1 VPELSLSSAETLR
14 ASESSSKPTRAR
26 YWVVFF
32 TISLSVLAYIDR
44 VAISQVAPYIARDLQ
59 LSKTQMGT
67 VFAAFILG
75 YALFEIP
82 GAWLADLLGPR
93 RALLGI
99 VSWWSAFTALTGS
112 AGSFRSLVSIRF
124 SFGMGEAGC
133 FPTITK
139 ALSTWLPVRERTR
152 IQGLLWTI
160 THWSGAITPPLVVLI
175 LRFVNWRMAFGLLG
189 SLGILWII
197 PFALWYRDSPA
208 RHKAVNRAELDLIAV
223 AAGNTAGRHKVPW
236 VAILRSRTMW
246 LLSVQYF
253 CLWFSGYF
261 FITWLPT
268 YLQEYHKLSSGV
280 SAGYAAMTLFASGLG
295 ALSSGML
302 TGRLA
307 EWIGDVTS
315 ARRMVAGGG
324 LVGAGLFLMLSI
336 RFADP
341 RIMIGLMC
349 LAYFCHDLV
358 MPPAWVSCMDIG
370 GRFSGS
376 VSGVMNLFGNLAG
389 VTSSALGGYL
399 LERTGG
405 NWHSLIILLSCVYI
419 AGAFCWIGIDPVTP
433 IAADAESLL
442 A

>member
-1 VPELSLSSAETLR
+1 VQESRLASAESIR
-14 ASESSSKPTRAR
+14 VSQGSVKPTHAR
-26 YWVVFF
+26 NWVVFF
-32 TISLSVLAYIDR
+32 TIALSVLAYIDR
-44 VAISQVAPYIARDLQ
+44 VAISQVAPFIASDLH
-59 LSKTQMGT
+59 LNKTQMGT

-93 RALLGI
+93 KALLGI
-99 VSWWSAFTALTGS
+99 VSWWSVFTALTGS
-112 AGSFRSLVSIRF
+112 AASFRSLVAIRF

-139 ALSTWLPVRERTR
+139 ALSTWLPARERTR

-160 THWSGAITPPLVVLI
+160 THWSGAITPPLVVFMLG
-175 LRFVNWRMAFGLLG
+175 FVSWRTSFRLLG
-189 SLGILWII
+189 SLGILWLV

-208 RHKAVNRAELDLIAV
+208 QHKGVNQGELDLIAES
-223 AAGNTAGRHKVPW
+223 ARNNAGRHKVPW
-236 VAILRSRTMW
+236 AAILRSRTIW
-246 LLSVQYF
+246 LLSVQYY

-268 YLQEYHKLSSGV
+268 YLQEYHRLSPAK

-295 ALSSGML
+295 ALCSGFL

-307 EWIGDVTS
+307 EWIGDVAR
-315 ARRMVAGGG
+315 ARRLMTSGG
-324 LVGAGLFLMLSI
+324 LIGAGTFLALSI

-341 RIMIGLMC
+341 RIMIALMC

-358 MPPAWVSCMDIG
+358 MPPSWATCMDIG
-370 GRFSGS
+370 GRFSAF

-399 LERTGG
+399 LQRTGG
-405 NWHSLIILLSCVYI
+405 NWHLLIIVLSCVYI
-419 AGAFCWIGIDPVTP
+419 AGAFCWLGIDPVSP
-433 IAADAESLL
+433 LAAEAES